1 MNPKILY
8 TETMNTQPTLLIRPD
23 LRDYRKRLGWFRVV
37 LAIGLTFIVFY
48 AKGFEAWLITVFGV
62 GIILAAYFVYLKRRS
77 LMIEDGQLIYTN
89 AFGKK
94 RTLSLPDIES
104 VRVYL
109 AYIEPS
115 FGYAPRVIISGKQ
128 TGYFMSLISLYW
140 NSKDIDALVEYFKE
154 QSVNVEYFDQ
164 PTVSRMIAQQFPD
177 SVPYYE
183 KHPVRIALAIVGA
196 LFVAITI
203 GVLIVQQPWA

>member
-1 MNPKILY
+1 
-8 TETMNTQPTLLIRPD
+8 MNTLPTLLVHPD
-23 LRDYRKRLGWFRVV
+23 LSDYRKRLGWFRII
-37 LAIGLTFIVFY
+37 LAVGLTFIVFY
-48 AKGFEAWLITVFGV
+48 AKGFEAWLITVLGV
-62 GIILAAYFVYLKRRS
+62 AIILAAYFVYLKRRS

-94 RTLSLPDIES
+94 RTLSLSDIES

-140 NSKDIDALVEYFKE
+140 NSKEVEALLEYCKD
-154 QSVNVEYFDQ
+154 QGVKVEYFDQ
-164 PTVSRMIAQQFPD
+164 PTVSRMIVQQFPD
-177 SVPYYE
+177 TVPYYE

-196 LFVAITI
+196 LLVAIVV
-203 GVLIVQQPWA
+203 GVLVAQQPWR